1 MLIETF
7 SLKREN
13 VKEIKCQREIF
24 VEKRFLVIAE
34 NVNREKNEKRTFS
47 CDRWSS
53 AKPHILIIE
62 ENLYFA
68 TDGTS

>member
-47 CDRWSS
+47 CDR
-53 AKPHILIIE
+53 
-62 ENLYFA
+62 
-68 TDGTS
+68 